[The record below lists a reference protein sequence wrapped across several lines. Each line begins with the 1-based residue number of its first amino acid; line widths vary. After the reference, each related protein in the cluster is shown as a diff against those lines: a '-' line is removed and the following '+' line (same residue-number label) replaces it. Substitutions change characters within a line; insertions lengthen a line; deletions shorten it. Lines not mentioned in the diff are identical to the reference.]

1 MYWETGED
9 VHNSMVSSAMS
20 RNQFTAI
27 MSNIHFASNNSLD
40 VNDKFAKVR
49 PLLDYL
55 NASCLANFIPE
66 QTLSVDESMIPYFGH
81 HGAKQYIHG
90 KPIKFGYKMWV
101 IATRLGYAVQFTP
114 YQGAGTTDK
123 DLGLGGSVVCSL
135 TKDLPKHDGSFY
147 HIVFDNLFTSPRL
160 LRLLANQGMAAT
172 GTLRPNRT
180 EGAPLRSPE
189 IMKKEPRG
197 AYDVILDQKSAV
209 CLVR

>member
-9 VHNSMVSSAMS
+9 VYNSMVSSAMS
-20 RNQFTAI
+20 HNRFTAI

-40 VNDKFAKVR
+40 VN
-49 PLLDYL
+49 
-55 NASCLANFIPE
+55 ANFIPE
-66 QTLSVDESMIPYFGH
+66 QTLSVDERMIPYFGH
-81 HGAKQYIHG
+81 HGAKQYIYG
-90 KPIKFGYKMWV
+90 KPIKLGYKMWV

-135 TKDLPKHDGSFY
+135 TKDLPKHDGSSY